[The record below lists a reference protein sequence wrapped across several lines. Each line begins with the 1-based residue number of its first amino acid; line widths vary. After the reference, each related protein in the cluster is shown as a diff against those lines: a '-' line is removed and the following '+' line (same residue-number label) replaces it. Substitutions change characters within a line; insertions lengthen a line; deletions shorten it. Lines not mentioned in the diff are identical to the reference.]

1 MARATRQASNLAAY
15 ASAESASRG
24 RRFAEAPPQ
33 FRGEYQRDRDRIIH
47 SNAFRRLVYKTQVF
61 VNHEG
66 DLYRTRLT
74 HSMEVAQIAR
84 SIATALNLNETL
96 TEAICLAHDLGHTP
110 FGHAGQ
116 DALNAC
122 MRKFGG
128 FEHNLQSLR
137 VVDELEDRYADFHGL
152 NLTFECR
159 EGILKHCSVRNAK
172 QLGELG
178 ERFIKRRQPSLEA
191 QLSNLADEIAYNNH
205 DVADGLRAGL
215 ISLPDLADV
224 ELFDSQHRKVLAKYA
239 ALPERKVIHETIR
252 RVINNVV
259 SDLIRTTSQNLAAAA
274 PTSVADVRARAK
286 PLVAFSPDVAREQL
300 KLKQFLNERVYRHY
314 KVLRMTSKARLVVTR
329 LFDTFLDDATLM
341 PPEHQEAATVLEREL
356 GTPGRARA
364 VADYIA
370 GMTDRYAILEHR
382 RLFDPAERT

>member
-1 MARATRQASNLAAY
+1 MARVTRQASNLAAY

-24 RRFAEAPPQ
+24 RRFAEAAPQ

-215 ISLPDLADV
+215 ISLTDLADV

-252 RVINNVV
+252 RVINHVV
-259 SDLIRTTSQNLAAAA
+259 SDLIRTTSQNLAEVA
-274 PTSVADVRARAK
+274 PTSVVDVRARAK
-286 PLVAFSPDVAREQL
+286 PLVAFSPDVGREQL

-329 LFDTFLDDATLM
+329 LFDTFLEDATLM
-341 PPEHQEAATVLEREL
+341 PPEHQESATALEREL

>member
-1 MARATRQASNLAAY
+1 MARVTRQASNLAAY
-15 ASAESASRG
+15 ASAESGSRG

-178 ERFIKRRQPSLEA
+178 ERFIRRRQPSLEA

-215 ISLPDLADV
+215 ISLTDLADV

-252 RVINNVV
+252 RVINHVV
-259 SDLIRTTSQNLAAAA
+259 SDLIRTSSQNLAAAA

-341 PPEHQEAATVLEREL
+341 PPEHQESATALEREL

-370 GMTDRYAILEHR
+370 G
-382 RLFDPAERT
+382 

>member
-1 MARATRQASNLAAY
+1 MPRNSRKASSLAPY
-15 ASAESASRG
+15 AAAEADSRG
-24 RRFAEAPPQ
+24 RRFAEPAPQ

-84 SIATALNLNETL
+84 TIATALKLNETL
-96 TEAICLAHDLGHTP
+96 AEAICLAHDLGHTP

-122 MRKFGG
+122 MRRYGG

-159 EGILKHCSVRNAK
+159 EGILKHCSLRNAR

-178 ERFIKRRQPSLEA
+178 ERFIRRRQPSLEA

-215 ISLPDLADV
+215 ITLEDMNEV
-224 ELFDSQHRKVLAKYA
+224 DSFANQHRRVLAQYTD
-239 ALPERKVIHETIR
+239 LPMRKIIHETIR
-252 RVINNVV
+252 RVINHVV
-259 SDLIRTTSQNLAAAA
+259 SDLIRTTRRNIDQAA
-274 PTSVADVRARAK
+274 PASVADVRARSK
-286 PLVAFSPDVAREQL
+286 PLVAFSPNVARELLEL
-300 KLKQFLNERVYRHY
+300 KRFLNERVYRHY

-329 LFDTFLDDATLM
+329 LFDTFVADTKLM
-341 PPEHQEAATVLEREL
+341 PTEQQESVALLEGKLGAT
-356 GTPGRARA
+356 GRARA

-370 GMTDRYAILEHR
+370 GMTDRYAILEHQ

>member
-1 MARATRQASNLAAY
+1 VARVTPQASQLAPY
-15 ASAESASRG
+15 AAAESASRG

-84 SIATALNLNETL
+84 SMATALKLNETL

-137 VVDELEDRYADFHGL
+137 VVDELEDRYAEFHGL

-215 ISLPDLADV
+215 ISLDDLAAV
-224 ELFDSQHRKVLAKYA
+224 ELFESQHRKVLARYR

-252 RVINNVV
+252 RVINHVV
-259 SDLIRTTSQNLAAAA
+259 SDLIRTTGDNLAKAA
-274 PTSVADVRARAK
+274 PASIAEVRARAK

-300 KLKQFLNERVYRHY
+300 KLKQFLNQRVYRHY

-329 LFDTFLDDATLM
+329 LFETFISDATLM
-341 PPEHQEAATVLEREL
+341 PTEHQESAAVLEREL
-356 GTPGRARA
+356 GIPGRARA

>member
-1 MARATRQASNLAAY
+1 VPRPTRQAPGLAPY
-15 ASAESASRG
+15 AAAESESRG
-24 RRFAEAPPQ
+24 RRFAEPAPQ

-66 DLYRTRLT
+66 DLYRNRLT

-84 SIATALNLNETL
+84 SIAAALGLNETL

-159 EGILKHCSVRNAK
+159 EGILKHCSVRNAR

-178 ERFIKRRQPSLEA
+178 ERFIRRRQPSLEA

-215 ISLPDLADV
+215 ITLDDLSEV
-224 ELFDSQHRKVLAKYA
+224 ELFEHQHRKVLAQYTD
-239 ALPERKVIHETIR
+239 LPARKVIHETIR
-252 RVINNVV
+252 RVINHVV
-259 SDLIRTTSQNLAAAA
+259 GDLIRTTRENLDKVA
-274 PTSVADVRARAK
+274 PTSAAEVRARSK
-286 PLVAFSPDVAREQL
+286 PLIGFSQDVAREQL
-300 KLKQFLNERVYRHY
+300 ELKQFLNQRVYRHY

-329 LFDTFLDDATLM
+329 LFDTFVNDATLM
-341 PPEHQEAATVLEREL
+341 PTEHQESVARLEASL

>member
-1 MARATRQASNLAAY
+1 VARVTPQASPFAPYAA
-15 ASAESASRG
+15 AESESRG

-84 SIATALNLNETL
+84 SIATALKLNETL

-159 EGILKHCSVRNAK
+159 EGILKHCSVRNAR
-172 QLGELG
+172 QLGDLG

-215 ISLPDLADV
+215 ISLDDLATV
-224 ELFDSQHRKVLAKYA
+224 ELFESQHRKVTAKYH

-252 RVINNVV
+252 RVINHVV
-259 SDLIRTTSQNLAAAA
+259 SDLIRTTGDNLAKAA
-274 PTSVADVRARAK
+274 PSSVAEVRARSK
-286 PLVAFSPDVAREQL
+286 PLVSFSPGVAREQL

-341 PPEHQEAATVLEREL
+341 PTEHQESATVLEREL

-370 GMTDRYAILEHR
+370 GMTDRYAILEHQ

>member
-1 MARATRQASNLAAY
+1 MARVTRQASGLAPY
-15 ASAESASRG
+15 AAAESESRG
-24 RRFAEAPPQ
+24 RRFVEPAPQ

-84 SIATALNLNETL
+84 SIATALELNETL

-159 EGILKHCSVRNAK
+159 EGILKHCSLRNAR

-178 ERFIKRRQPSLEA
+178 ERFIRRRQPSLEA

-215 ISLPDLADV
+215 ISVDDLAEV
-224 ELFDSQHRKVLAKYA
+224 ELFARQHRKVLAQYTD
-239 ALPERKVIHETIR
+239 LPDRKVIHETIR
-252 RVINNVV
+252 RVINYVV
-259 SDLIRTTSQNLAAAA
+259 SDLIRTTRANLDKAA
-274 PTSVADVRARAK
+274 PTSAADVRARAR
-286 PLVAFSPDVAREQL
+286 PLVGFSADVAREQRE
-300 KLKQFLNERVYRHY
+300 LKQFLNERVYRHY

-329 LFDTFLDDATLM
+329 LFDTFVNDANLM
-341 PPEHQEAATVLEREL
+341 PTEHQESVTRLEAAL
-356 GTPGRARA
+356 GTSGRARA

-370 GMTDRYAILEHR
+370 GMTDRYAILEHQ
-382 RLFDPAERT
+382 RLFDPSERT

>member
-1 MARATRQASNLAAY
+1 VARATRQATDLAPY
-15 ASAESASRG
+15 AAAEAQSRG
-24 RRFAEAPPQ
+24 RRFAETPPQ

-84 SIATALNLNETL
+84 SIASALKLNETL

-215 ISLPDLADV
+215 ISLDDLAGV
-224 ELFDSQHRKVLAKYA
+224 ELFESQRRKVLAKYH

-252 RVINNVV
+252 RVINHVV
-259 SDLIRTTSQNLAAAA
+259 SDLIRTTADNLAKAA
-274 PTSVADVRARAK
+274 PTSVAEVRARSK

-300 KLKQFLNERVYRHY
+300 KLKQFLNQRVYRHY

-329 LFDTFLDDATLM
+329 LFATFIDDATLM
-341 PPEHQEAATVLEREL
+341 PTEHQESAAVLEREL
-356 GTPGRARA
+356 GAHGRARA

-382 RLFDPAERT
+382 RLFDPGERT